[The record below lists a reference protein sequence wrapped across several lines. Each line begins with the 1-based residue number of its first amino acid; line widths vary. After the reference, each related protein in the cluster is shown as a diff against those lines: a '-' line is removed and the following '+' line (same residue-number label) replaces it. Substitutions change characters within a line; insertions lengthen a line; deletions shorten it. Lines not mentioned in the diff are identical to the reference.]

1 MGMDRRETLLIAACV
16 AFFEVMVVK
25 SAWLAEDAYISF
37 RVVDNWASGYGLTW
51 NPAERVQAYTHPL
64 WLLLIA
70 GLYGLT
76 HEIYYSCVL
85 LSLGISL
92 AVVLLFAF
100 RIAASASAAALGIVV
115 FASSKAFVD
124 YSTSGLENPLTHLL
138 LALFLC
144 VYLEEG
150 WRDRKL
156 FCMSFIAALG
166 ALNRMD
172 TILFYLPAIA
182 CGLWLRRD
190 VRGLRATA
198 VGFLPFAVWLI
209 FSLFYYGFLFP
220 NTAYAKLNTGV
231 ARAELIVQGMYYLK
245 DAMVEDPLTPI
256 AVVAGIASVLLTRAW
271 CALPLAGGILFYLLY
286 VVAIGGDFMSGRFLT
301 GPLFW
306 SVALVATRCSFS
318 PKGAAAVLTVVL
330 LAIFFTPHPPLTS
343 GRDYGAWED
352 KGSGR
357 GIADERAF
365 YYLEAGLLRGKQDDL
380 LRNSKRPQ
388 WGRRWA
394 TEAQQRAA
402 AGITDTYV
410 AAADAIGYAGFY
422 AGPRVHILNP
432 LALTDPLLARLPPVK
447 NPQWRIGHFARAIPD
462 GYVKTLQRGENL
474 IADERLAAY
483 YERLALITRGRL
495 LDGERLVE
503 IWSFNTGKYDYLIEG
518 ME

>member
-1 MGMDRRETLLIAACV
+1 MVRTKRETLLIAACV
-16 AFFEVMVVK
+16 AFFGAMAVK

-37 RVVDNWASGYGLTW
+37 RVVDNWAGGYGLTW

-64 WLLLIA
+64 WLFLIA

-92 AVVLLFAF
+92 AAVLLLAF
-100 RIAASASAAALGIVV
+100 RIAASTSAAALGVVV

-150 WRDRKL
+150 WRDKKL
-156 FCMSFIAALG
+156 FCMSLIAALG

-172 TILFYLPAIA
+172 AILFYLPAIA
-182 CGLWLRRD
+182 CGMWLRRD

-198 VGFLPFAVWLI
+198 AGFLPFAIWLV

-231 ARAELIVQGMYYLK
+231 ARPELIIQGLYYLK
-245 DAMVEDPLTPI
+245 DAVMEDPLTPI
-256 AVVAGIASVLLTRAW
+256 AIVAGIASVLLTRAW
-271 CALPLAGGILFYLLY
+271 RALPLAGGILLYLLY
-286 VVAIGGDFMSGRFLT
+286 VVAIGGDFMSGRFLS

-306 SVALVATRCSFS
+306 GVALVAAHRSFS
-318 PKGAAAVLTVVL
+318 PKEAAGVLAVVL
-330 LAIFFTPHPPLTS
+330 LAIFFTPHPPLSS
-343 GRDYGAWED
+343 GIDYGAWEK

-380 LRNSKRPQ
+380 LQNSKRPQ

-394 TEAQQRAA
+394 AEAQQRKA
-402 AGITDTYV
+402 AGETATYV
-410 AAADAIGYAGFY
+410 AIADAIGYAGFY

-432 LALTDPLLARLPPVK
+432 LALSDPLLARLPPAK
-447 NPQWRIGHFARAIPD
+447 NPQWRIGHFKRTIPE
-462 GYVKTLQRGENL
+462 GYVETLQRGENL
-474 IADERLAAY
+474 IVDEHLAAY

-495 LDGERLVE
+495 LDGERLIE
-503 IWSFNTGKYDYLIEG
+503 IWNFNTGKYDHLVEG